1 MDHIQSNT
9 EKTKLWRV
17 DVQTDYIPM
26 YRVAAQIKS
35 KWNQMSIALYL
46 SRLYQILN
54 QPTDFKEHKICQ

>member
-1 MDHIQSNT
+1 M
-9 EKTKLWRV
+9 

-46 SRLYQILN
+46 SRLYQIRD